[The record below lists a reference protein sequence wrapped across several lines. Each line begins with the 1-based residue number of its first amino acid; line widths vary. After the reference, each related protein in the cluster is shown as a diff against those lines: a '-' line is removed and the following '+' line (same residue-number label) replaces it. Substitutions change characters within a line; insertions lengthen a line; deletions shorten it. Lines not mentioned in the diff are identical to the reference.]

1 MTSDHARLALQ
12 EELSAAAKPG
22 EASQALPPKIEVR
35 NVSKTFR
42 VNGQIFHA
50 LQGINLHAREQE
62 FVTLIGPSGCG
73 KSTLFNVISGL
84 LQPDD
89 GEVCIDGR
97 CVASRLGRIG
107 YMPQKDLLLPWR
119 TVLDNVVLCA
129 ELNGVPRQERY
140 RRARELLPLFGLEGF
155 ASSYPAALSGG
166 MKQRAA
172 LLRTFLCQQEV
183 VLLDEPFGAL
193 DAITRIEMQE
203 WLLEVWESFRRTILF
218 ITHDVQEAV
227 FLSDRVYVM
236 SPRPGRISLEVQ
248 VDFPRPRHHRIV
260 SDPRFV
266 ALREQLF
273 DALKRDNHEQQA
285 GLWL

>member
-1 MTSDHARLALQ
+1 MTISHALHAVQ
-12 EELSAAAKPG
+12 EQLNPAAQSG
-22 EASQALPPKIEVR
+22 EAGQAVPPKIEVKD
-35 NVSKTFR
+35 VSKTFR
-42 VNGQIFHA
+42 VNGRIFHA
-50 LQGINLHAREQE
+50 LQGINLHARDQE

-73 KSTLFNVISGL
+73 KSTLFNIISGL
-84 LQPDD
+84 LQPDR
-89 GEVCIDGR
+89 GEVCIDGQ
-97 CVASRLGRIG
+97 CVVDRLGRIG

-129 ELNGVPRQERY
+129 ELNGVPKQERY

-172 LLRTFLCQQEV
+172 LLRTFLCQQEI

-203 WLLEVWESFRRTILF
+203 WLLEVWESFRQTILF

-236 SPRPGRISLEVQ
+236 SPRPARISLEVQ

-266 ALREQLF
+266 ALSEQLF
-273 DALKRDNHEQQA
+273 NALKRDNHERQA
-285 GLWL
+285 GL